1 MVEKL
6 LYRWIFVMARHL
18 GVIEKSR
25 AVSDLQTLKIPNFE
39 CLTVYIRCM
48 NILNNCE
55 FDRVFDRFYAME
67 RHFRQI

>member
-25 AVSDLQTLKIPNFE
+25 AVSDLRTLKIPNFK
-39 CLTVYIRCM
+39 CLTVYIMCM
-48 NILNNCE
+48 NILNNGE